1 MEQKRSTYSLGLAV
15 IGSMFF
21 IFGFATTF
29 IITLSAKVKV
39 VFTLSEFEAQLI
51 TSAFFIAYP
60 LLSIPSGYIIKRIGY
75 KTSLIAGLVM
85 MAAGSFLFFP
95 AASIP
100 SYPLFLVAT
109 FVLASGVV
117 MLQVAANPYATALG
131 PSETASGRLNMVQ
144 ALNSIATMVAPWVI
158 AVVVF
163 KGAGEMLD
171 AAAAAKTVQ
180 MPFIVIGVLVLIIAL
195 ILLALKLPEIA
206 SETGG
211 EVRKSIWKY
220 PHVLLGALGIFTY
233 VGAEVGNAALLVNYL
248 QLPEKG
254 GLTVEAASRFAA
266 IYWGG
271 AMIGRFFGAVMLS
284 DIKSAMRKYMFVAGI
299 LVLALFAGAFVTGG
313 YSSEGAYEWNWKYGA
328 FFLIIAVINVIIM
341 QIGAGRDTRTL
352 AVFAGVAALLSL
364 TTALTTGQVALW
376 TIVSIG
382 FFNSVMFPNIFS
394 LGVKDLQK
402 GELSKASGIINTM
415 ILGGAIIPLLMGKI
429 ADTAGYTWAFI
440 VPAVCYIYILFFALK
455 GSQIR

>member
-1 MEQKRSTYSLGLAV
+1 MEQKKSTNSLGLAV

-75 KTSLIAGLVM
+75 KTSLIAGLVL

-131 PSETASGRLNMVQ
+131 PAETASGRLNMVQ

-171 AAAAAKTVQ
+171 AAASAQTVK
-180 MPFIVIGVLVLIIAL
+180 MPFIVMGVLVLIIAL
-195 ILLALKLPEIA
+195 IILALKLPEIA

-220 PHVLLGALGIFTY
+220 PHVLLGALGIFAY
-233 VGAEVGNAALLVNYL
+233 VGAEVGNAGLIVNYL
-248 QLPEKG
+248 TQLDKVE
-254 GLTVEAASRFAA
+254 LTVEVASRFAA

-271 AMIGRFFGAVMLS
+271 AMVGRFFGAVMLS
-284 DIKSAMRKYMFVAGI
+284 DIKSAIRKYMFVAGI
-299 LVLALFAGAFVTGG
+299 LVLALFAGAFVTGN
-313 YSSEGAYEWNWKYGA
+313 YSSAGAYEWNWKYGA

-352 AVFAGVAALLSL
+352 AVFAGVAALLAL

-415 ILGGAIIPLLMGKI
+415 ILGGALIPLLMGKI
-429 ADTAGYTWAFI
+429 ADTAGYSWAFI
-440 VPAVCYIYILFFALK
+440 IPAICYIYILFFALK
-455 GSQIR
+455 GSQLR